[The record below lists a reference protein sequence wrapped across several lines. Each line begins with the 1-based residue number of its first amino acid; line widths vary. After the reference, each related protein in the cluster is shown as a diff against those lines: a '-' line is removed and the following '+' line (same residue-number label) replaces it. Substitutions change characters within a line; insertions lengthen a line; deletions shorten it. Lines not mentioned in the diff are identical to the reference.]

1 MKYGAALTV
10 LLIAGW
16 PGAAATIDFDDLGVG
31 TGGNILAPEFVSR
44 GYLLSSSEHL
54 HVINDLP
61 PTTSWNGTAWLGIHD
76 DGPVANQVTLTRQGG
91 GFFDL
96 LSLEVS
102 EWFGY
107 PNQVEVQITG
117 TRSDGGIVT
126 RLLKVD
132 DILIGPGPLVDFQ
145 TVPFGSGWQNLSSV
159 AFESVA
165 GSGAR
170 WYSLDNIVTA
180 EAVPEPSAGF
190 TLLSGLALMGLLH
203 PRWKRE
209 RPGSA
214 SNA

>member
-1 MKYGAALTV
+1 MKYGAALTFLFV
-10 LLIAGW
+10 AGW

-44 GYLLSSSEHL
+44 GYLLSSLEHL

-76 DGPVANQVTLTRQGG
+76 DGATANQVTLTRHGG
-91 GFFDL
+91 GLFDL
-96 LSLEVS
+96 LSLDIS

-117 TRSDGGIVT
+117 TREDGGIVT

-132 DILIGPGPLVDFQ
+132 DILIGPGPLADFQ
-145 TVPFGSGWQNLSSV
+145 MVPFSSDWQNLSSV

-190 TLLSGLALMGLLH
+190 TLLSGLALMGLLY

-209 RPGSA
+209 RPGPA